1 MDSLDISKLQEVKFS
16 DLLDPFSSKY
26 VEDVSINIS
35 KDGHCTTMVSFVN
48 GNTCGS
54 HLIEAD
60 SPKEM
65 GVKIDNF
72 FANMKNHG

>member
-1 MDSLDISKLQEVKFS
+1 MDSLDISKLQ
-16 DLLDPFSSKY
+16 DPFSSKY